1 MRVHK
6 LRLKRWRKRTL
17 IREAESKQAIV
28 LISALWLAG
37 CGGGEGGGKGSF
49 DEIQAPKISVPTQLA
64 GLLGIKNKAESEKT
78 ASPSLHLTCPQILV
92 LDGNAAHRVYAGSEQ
107 TNEAVRYQFSIDDVA
122 RECVLQ
128 GDKLAIKV
136 GVQGK
141 VLLGPAGSPGS
152 FNVPV
157 KISAVQESNDD
168 PIVVKSYRANVTIP
182 NGQTEGSYTL
192 VSDLLTVPFVQEHTE
207 LDYSLRVA
215 VDEKSD
221 GQPDPRKAKRHGEK
235 Q

>member
-1 MRVHK
+1 MRK
-6 LRLKRWRKRTL
+6 TKPWRTIL
-17 IREAESKQAIV
+17 FLSP
-28 LISALWLAG
+28 LFLTG
-37 CGGGEGGGKGSF
+37 CGGSNGSIGSF
-49 DEIQAPKISVPTQLA
+49 DEVKSPNVNVTTQLA
-64 GLLGIKNKAESEKT
+64 SLLGIKNKTETANAAEP
-78 ASPSLHLTCPQILV
+78 AIPLTCPQILV

-107 TNEAVRYQFSIDDVA
+107 TNEAVRYQYSIDDVA
-122 RECVLQ
+122 RECAKQ

-157 KISAVQESNDD
+157 KISVIQESNDA
-168 PIVVKSYRANVTIP
+168 PIAVKSYQTNVTIP
-182 NGQTEGSYTL
+182 NGQTEGPYTI
-192 VSDLLTVPFVQEHTE
+192 VSGLLTVPFVQEHTE

-215 VDEKSD
+215 VDEKGDS
-221 GQPDPRKAKRHGEK
+221 PAETRKGERHSEK